1 MEFTFQNKSVEE
13 LERFTTEVLD
23 NIKAYSG
30 TRRKQMYKK
39 GHSIPEPRNS
49 YSVTYGYTNLGYI
62 SPTKSRKP
70 VEGIKNTFETKCLT
84 DYPELK
90 GIFQQLV
97 DLHCRKPFEV
107 DQVQINKNWWSPPHK
122 DAGNVGFSWSIG
134 FGDYEGGETIVE
146 YPEGD
151 EEYDI
156 KHNFTTF
163 NGSEFTHWTKPFDGT
178 RYSLVFYNHKCSVEK
193 TIEQN

>member
-1 MEFTFQNKSVEE
+1 MNFNFKDNSISE
-13 LERFTTEVLD
+13 LERFTVEVLD
-23 NIKAYSG
+23 KIKATSG

-39 GHSIPEPRNS
+39 GHDIPEPKGS

-62 SPTKSRKP
+62 SPTKSRVP
-70 VEGIKNTFETKCLT
+70 VEGLKNTYETKCLT

-97 DLHCRKPFEV
+97 DLYCREPFTV
-107 DQVQINKNWWSPPHK
+107 DQTQINYNYWTPPHK
-122 DAGNVGFSWSIG
+122 DSNNVGKSWIIG
-134 FGDYEGGETIVE
+134 FGNYEGGETVVE

-163 NGSEFTHWTKPFDGT
+163 NGSLYTHWTKPFEGN
-178 RYSLVFYNHKCSVEK
+178 RYSLVFYNHRDSIKVK
-193 TIEQN
+193 KN